1 MEDED
6 GPSMLEEYLDKL
18 EDGDAADLLVL
29 ELYNKHFTTSRGLD
43 NEIYNWDDEDVI
55 DFLNEVQ
62 ITVRAAMSL

>member
-6 GPSMLEEYLDKL
+6 VDLLEVYLEKL

-29 ELYNKHFTTSRGLD
+29 ALYNKHFTSDRGLD
-43 NEIYNWDDEDVI
+43 NEIYNWDAEDVI